1 MLHQF
6 IIWQVYFASSTHNL
20 KRIEHLFCFINS
32 SFLIYFASL
41 IYNLKRIKRLFCFIN
56 LQFEKNRKFIF
67 GCLLINL
74 WSVNMKRVA
83 NLFNASSKFVGVN
96 WITSNVYHLHC
107 LLYSELIY
115 SCIHYLQ
122 AVGLFWMAPLFRGG
136 CAGRCYIHCSFLS
149 LWPLLVQKCTYTN
162 TQIDTR
168 TNTQIQVQSL
178 TGVIFI
184 VQFFCDLCWCKSAHC
199 VLQIMITTTITVIF
213 CATTKLISEH
223 QCTETYLSWK
233 QMHQKCMILLCI
245 YIYATLDAEN
255 KRCSM
260 RTLLHHGPCIVKYVV
275 QF

>member
-1 MLHQF
+1 M
-6 IIWQVYFASSTHNL
+6 
-20 KRIEHLFCFINS
+20 KRIE
-32 SFLIYFASL
+32 
-41 IYNLKRIKRLFCFIN
+41 RLFCFIN

-122 AVGLFWMAPLFRGG
+122 AVGLFWMAPLFKGG

-149 LWPLLVQKCTYTN
+149 LWPLLMQNCTLSLSLANCTN
-162 TQIDTR
+162 TQIHKYMN

-178 TGVIFI
+178 TGVTFI
-184 VQFFCDLCWCKSAHC
+184 VQFFHSDLS
-199 VLQIMITTTITVIF
+199 
-213 CATTKLISEH
+213 
-223 QCTETYLSWK
+223 
-233 QMHQKCMILLCI
+233 
-245 YIYATLDAEN
+245 
-255 KRCSM
+255 
-260 RTLLHHGPCIVKYVV
+260 
-275 QF
+275 